1 MQSYLGRELDVL
13 VKPSWRE
20 GRQAPRQTSG
30 ASKGARHMGIKRA
43 LAFVIMVSGL
53 ACAAAPAHADDKSA
67 SAEECKKAMTIID
80 DLIKS
85 GCNDKALYDLRADA
99 QEQLLKTKVSH
110 K

>member
-1 MQSYLGRELDVL
+1 
-13 VKPSWRE
+13 
-20 GRQAPRQTSG
+20 
-30 ASKGARHMGIKRA
+30 MGIKRA

-67 SAEECKKAMTIID
+67 STEECKKAMTIIN

-99 QEQLLKTKVSH
+99 EEQLLKTKVSH